1 MHHELTINGDFTT
14 EHALKHKVN
23 LHELARSKQTLTINL
38 RNVEK
43 ADIVGVNTLVTTYK
57 IMSNLGS
64 LLFLKISKNGDLQ
77 QLLHLTEFDKTLN
90 LI

>member
-14 EHALKHKVN
+14 EYALKHKVN

-43 ADIVGVNTLVTTYK
+43 ADFVGVNTLVTTYK

-64 LLFLKISKNGDLQ
+64 QLFLKISKNGDLQ
-77 QLLHLTEFDKTLN
+77 QLLHLTKFDKTLN